1 MPEFTGTQVAFGLFF
16 ICLPIVMWRFFKVGF
31 IEGAETMVQ
40 QLHES
45 SYITT
50 KGVKEL
56 GLLVPEDEEA

>member
-1 MPEFTGTQVAFGLFF
+1 MFDITATQLAFGLFF

-31 IEGAETMVQ
+31 IMGAETMVQ

-45 SYITT
+45 SFLTS

-56 GLLVPEDEEA
+56 GLLLPADKEE